1 MKYISTILAFIL
13 LMTFAACQ
21 SGNKSVDKIDSEE
34 YRDLLNEIDRIT
46 ADFSTGE
53 DNLSLPHSEEFMN
66 ADDEKKAELAI
77 DLADDMAQ
85 AQLFGIV
92 NSSMLALS
100 GEAVKAYPHPLLL
113 NNYGALLLD
122 TGNIEDSLYFFQKAE
137 VQNAENPVLLTNIAN
152 AFLDLEDFSSA
163 ENYANRALAA
173 ASDFGAA
180 YQVLTTVYMQKEQY
194 KTAAQYLLKSAK
206 HCFNDIS
213 EYQFESFLDAVE
225 ELDPE
230 EDDYPLDEQDIE
242 EFRKAAIENVDTKDI
257 NDSVDTPSAQ
267 LKLKPFPQ
275 IGSPDNLMRSF
286 DYLREECDK
295 FQEKYFTASQEI
307 MRLGNKSYTESSGE
321 NSRGELVYRV
331 EKNLRQIYAYK
342 VLQSYYE
349 HKQEQIK
356 RRCLKKLREIEKRK
370 YDDIEQIE
378 EKYEG
383 KREVMQDDSLS
394 SDQLLAE
401 LFSVF
406 DTQKLPE
413 ISKYT
418 AAVVAAQMTVV
429 DERTEILRRSKECS
443 SEIVNQLEEYYNEA
457 GQILEEFW
465 LKAGGILKC
474 FADKDTFRMYDMQRQ
489 QLVYSYAGLPVN
501 ELADQASV
509 LEREDFELRMEKMT
523 LESLIAANEQAEE
536 ADEAAK
542 AKYRAGETVPDMEEE
557 AISEYNEK
565 NELGAIGAEVD
576 AFGFSGEVQYGSDY
590 EGDKIS
596 LSASAPL
603 GSVGGEYTLGSGNK
617 NAYAVH
623 GVDAGVKTDRFK
635 DTKTLNEA
643 LGKPGKV
650 GRAIGH
656 IRFGYSQSS
665 MSGKYV
671 QTGSNNHITDRGVV
685 RVRTTSGSIGPITKT
700 TKVVVKKS
708 LMTGVATKKTTT
720 KYKFIFF
727 TYEK

>member
-1 MKYISTILAFIL
+1 MKYISMILIFAL
-13 LMTFAACQ
+13 LMAFTACQ
-21 SGNKSVDKIDSEE
+21 SGNMSANKLDSEE
-34 YRDLLNEIDRIT
+34 YRDFVNEIDRIT
-46 ADFSTGE
+46 ADLSTGT
-53 DNLSLPHSEEFMN
+53 DDPVSQLTEEFMN
-66 ADDEKKAELAI
+66 AEDEKKAEFALE
-77 DLADDMAQ
+77 LADDMAQ

-92 NSSMLALS
+92 NDSMLALS
-100 GEAVKAYPHPLLL
+100 GEAVKACPHPLLL
-113 NNYGALLLD
+113 NNYAALLLD
-122 TGNIEDSLYFFQKAE
+122 EGNIEDSLYFFQKAE
-137 VQNAENPVLLTNIAN
+137 VQDSQNPVLLTNIAN
-152 AFLDLEDFSSA
+152 VFMELGDFSAA
-163 ENYANRALAA
+163 ESYAKNALEAA
-173 ASDFGAA
+173 PDFGPA

-213 EYQFESFLDAVE
+213 EYQFESFLDAVK

-275 IGSPDNLMRSF
+275 IGSPDNLMKSL
-286 DYLREECDK
+286 DYLREERDK
-295 FQEKYFTASQEI
+295 FQEKYFTTSQEI
-307 MRLGNKSYTESSGE
+307 MKLGNKPYNESRGGNE
-321 NSRGELVYRV
+321 QGELVYRV

-349 HKQEQIK
+349 YKLEQSK
-356 RRCLKKLREIEKRK
+356 SRCLKMVREIKKRK
-370 YDDIEQIE
+370 YDDIEQIR
-378 EKYEG
+378 EKYKG
-383 KREVMQDDSLS
+383 KREVMKDTAPS

-401 LFSVF
+401 LFSMF
-406 DTQKLPE
+406 ATEKPPE

-418 AAVVAAQMTVV
+418 AAVVAAQKTVV

-443 SEIVNQLEEYYNEA
+443 TEIVNQLEKYYNESR
-457 GQILEEFW
+457 QIMEEFW

-474 FADKDTFRMYDMQRQ
+474 FADEDTFRMNDMKRQ
-489 QLVYSYAGLPVN
+489 QLVYSYAGLPVD
-501 ELADQASV
+501 LLSDQAYE
-509 LEREDFELRMEKMT
+509 LEREDFDLRMEMIK
-523 LESLIAANEQAEE
+523 LESLIAADKQAEK

-542 AKYRAGETVPDMEEE
+542 AEYRAGETVPDMEDE
-557 AISEYNEK
+557 AISEYKEK

-576 AFGFSGEVQYGSDY
+576 AFGFSGEVQYGSDS

-596 LSASAPL
+596 LSASAPF
-603 GSVGGEYTLGSGNK
+603 GSIGGDYTLGSGNK

-623 GVDAGVKTDRFK
+623 GVEAGVKTDWFK
-635 DTKTLNEA
+635 DTKTVKEA
-643 LGKPGKV
+643 LGKSGKA

-656 IRFGYSQSS
+656 IGFGYSQSR
-665 MSGKYV
+665 MGGEYV
-671 QTGSNNHITDRGVV
+671 QTGSNNQITDRGVI
-685 RVRTTSGSIGPITKT
+685 RIRTTSGTIGPITKT
-700 TKVVVKKS
+700 TKVVVRKS

-720 KYKFIFF
+720 KYKFMFF